1 MDPVKEG
8 TMATDEIELQRGLKG
23 VYIDTT
29 ESSRVMGDIGRLVY
43 RGYDI
48 HDLATKSTF
57 EETSY
62 LLLYGNLPSSSDLA
76 EFDAQLKSSRSL
88 PPAIFDVI
96 SHVKNAHPM
105 DVLRT
110 AVSALSA
117 FDDEVNDNSREA
129 TLRKAVS
136 LTARCPVIV
145 AAHHRIR
152 SGLEVIAP
160 DPSLGQAANF
170 LYMLSGEIPDADSA
184 RLMDIDFI
192 LHADHGSNASAF
204 AARVTASTLA
214 DLYCAVVT
222 GIGTLKGPL
231 HGGAAEAVMDMA
243 LEIGD
248 EDQAE
253 GYVRNVLDNG
263 GRVMGFGHRVY
274 TALDPRAIHL
284 KEGTLE
290 LGQKQ
295 GQPKWFRIL
304 SKVEEVMQ
312 PYTAKG
318 ICTNVDFWSGSIYY
332 LLGIPE
338 DLFVS
343 IFAMGRVPGWSVQV
357 LEQFQDNVLIRPLLV
372 YQGPMD
378 LDYVPIEQRG

>member
-1 MDPVKEG
+1 MTTGEV
-8 TMATDEIELQRGLKG
+8 ELQRGLKG
-23 VYIDTT
+23 VYLDKT
-29 ESSRVMGDIGRLVY
+29 ESSRVMGDIGRLIY

-57 EETSY
+57 EETVY
-62 LLLYGNLPSSSDLA
+62 LLLYEKLPTQSELDA
-76 EFDAQLKSSRSL
+76 FDAQLKAKRTL
-88 PPAIFDVI
+88 PPEILEI
-96 SHVKNAHPM
+96 IRHVKKAHPM

-117 FDDEVNDNSREA
+117 FDPEVEDSSREA
-129 TLRKAVS
+129 TLRKAVR
-136 LTARCPVIV
+136 LTAQGPVIV
-145 AAHHRIR
+145 AAHERIR
-152 SGLEVIAP
+152 KGL
-160 DPSLGQAANF
+160 DPVTPNAELGQAANF
-170 LYMLSGEIPDADSA
+170 LHMLFGKRADPDAEK
-184 RLMDIDFI
+184 LMDIDFI

-204 AARVTASTLA
+204 AARVSASTLA
-214 DLYCAVVT
+214 DLHCAVVT

-248 EDQAE
+248 EDHAE
-253 GYVRNVLDNG
+253 EYVRKVLDGG

-284 KEGTLE
+284 KEGTQR
-290 LGQKQ
+290 LGQKM
-295 GQPKWFRIL
+295 GQPKWFDIL

-312 PYTAKG
+312 PYSAKG

-338 DLFVS
+338 DLFIS
-343 IFAMGRVPGWSVQV
+343 IFAMGRIPGWSVQV
-357 LEQFQDNVLIRPLLV
+357 LEQFKDNVLIRPLLV
-372 YQGPMD
+372 YEGPMD
-378 LDYVPIEQRG
+378 LEYVPIEQRG